1 MIPAL
6 KGRLALVTGAASGI
20 GASIAQQLAGAGCIV
35 HVTDRDA
42 KGAHAHAASLK
53 RAMSCRMDVRAA
65 AEVGAVMQAIRQ
77 RDGGIGK
84 PGQGKG
90 ARA

>member
-1 MIPAL
+1 
-6 KGRLALVTGAASGI
+6 
-20 GASIAQQLAGAGCIV
+20 
-35 HVTDRDA
+35 
-42 KGAHAHAASLK
+42 
-53 RAMSCRMDVRAA
+53 MDVRDA

-90 ARA
+90 LEHEEQRPMMPLRDLMMVLCVVTVWGASFTVIKLGLGDMPPMLMGR